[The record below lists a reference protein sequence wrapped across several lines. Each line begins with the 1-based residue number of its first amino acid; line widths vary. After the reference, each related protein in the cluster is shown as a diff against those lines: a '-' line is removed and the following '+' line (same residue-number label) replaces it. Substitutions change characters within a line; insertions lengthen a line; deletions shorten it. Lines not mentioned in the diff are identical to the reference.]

1 MKFDKNKIMK
11 YTETELLKFLNDVK
25 FKHENLKKELI
36 YFTEEIENLEN
47 KINEGL
53 KELEISEKNY
63 IAIIEEID
71 KRSNVK
77 Q

>member
-1 MKFDKNKIMK
+1 MKFDKNKIME